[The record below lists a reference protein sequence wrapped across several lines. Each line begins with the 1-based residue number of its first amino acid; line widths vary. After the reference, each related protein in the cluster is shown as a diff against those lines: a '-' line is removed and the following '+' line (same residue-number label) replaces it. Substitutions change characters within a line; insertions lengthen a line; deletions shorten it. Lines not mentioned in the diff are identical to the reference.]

1 MASYDGPEESPGDD
15 VGTIP
20 ARASDADKLRIIRD
34 IVEGQSPFGS
44 ELANFQRRLR
54 IILDIQ

>member
-1 MASYDGPEESPGDD
+1 MADYSGPVEPED

-20 ARASDADKLRIIRD
+20 AKVTDSDKLRILRD
-34 IVEGQSPFGS
+34 IVEGQAPFGS

-54 IILDIQ
+54 IILDL

>member
-1 MASYDGPEESPGDD
+1 MASYDGPEDSPSED
-15 VGTIP
+15 VAMIP
-20 ARASDADKLRIIRD
+20 LKASDADKLRIIRD

-54 IILDIQ
+54 IILDI